1 MGRFGCV
8 HWAGVIIAIF
18 LLLLL
23 PACGG
28 KKPPGANPFPAKITL
43 NPAVS
48 LSLQLGGIATFT
60 ASAQNGTNGNISPTF
75 TFSSSNPGIL
85 DISSAGLAC
94 AGTWNAPYF
103 NVCTPAAEGVAMV
116 TASALGQTSP
126 PTMVFVHPPIDNIQ
140 ISVVPPVNSPPPAC
154 PAQVALPLACK
165 LEFNGNAANYCLSQN
180 QSQTLQA
187 TAFSRSVDIT
197 AAVGPFTWS
206 QANSNVVTITPI
218 VTSST
223 NVVTNQAT
231 VVSNTPGQTQVIASA
246 AGVSSQ
252 PYSAETCPVQCIALE
267 VGSNVGQTGFIA
279 NKGTSETIN
288 ATAVDVQGC
297 IVPKPS
303 LTWTSS
309 APAALTTGS
318 GTTGT
323 TTTGSGTTGTTTTGS
338 GTTGS
343 TTTGSTTTTG
353 TPGCTGAAN
362 CTIGTAQP
370 GAAAITASCTPPTC
384 NIGFPLVPA
393 GIPELYVPQP
403 VYPVTAISGLVTGA
417 AVSTS
422 LLAASQDCYSNSLC
436 TVALYNISTAKNLAS
451 NPSSMPTAPNSLIFD
466 QAGDKAYAGSQFG
479 AFLITN
485 ANLGSSTSPFT
496 PLPSTATTLGVVTG
510 RVLAVSPDGNLA
522 VFSDTV
528 STPNQVYV
536 ANTSSAS
543 ATTTPLN
550 INGATTA
557 AFSPDN
563 SKAFI
568 LGNGGNTLNVY
579 SALQALQTYSLTAP
593 ANAVAFSS
601 TGAFALLAGGSSDP
615 STLAIYNT
623 CDNSKAYLTLPP
635 PPPAIPPLPGSPIFL
650 KMVPAGSAPAGNAS
664 IPMLFQSD
672 LNNLDVFLG
681 IDSTGIDVIATT
693 TTTPLPPPANANAL
707 CPVQQITYATEVAS
721 TGPTFYPL
729 HINLQRGT
737 FHPINF
743 FVSPDGTQVFI
754 VTSDQGVLI
763 YSFNT
768 QSVNAIPLSGGAAPV
783 AADMTVDGTLLYVAG
798 TDGILH
804 ELNTALALDVLE
816 IPFAPL
822 PNSTNNFCFENF
834 TCSLNLVAVKP

>member
-18 LLLLL
+18 FLLLL

-28 KKPPGANPFPAKITL
+28 KKPAGASPFPAKISL
-43 NPAVS
+43 NPAIS
-48 LSLQLGGIATFT
+48 YSLQLGGTVVFS
-60 ASAQNGTNGNISPTF
+60 ASAQNGANGNISPTF
-75 TFSSSNPGIL
+75 TYTSSNPGIL
-85 DISSAGLAC
+85 DISPTGFAC

-154 PAQVALPLACK
+154 PTQVALPLACK

-187 TAFSRSVDIT
+187 TAFSRGVDIT

-252 PYSAETCPVQCIALE
+252 PYSAETCPVQCITLE
-267 VGSNVGQTGFIA
+267 VGSNIGQTGFIT
-279 NKGTSETIN
+279 NKGASETIN

-309 APAALTTGS
+309 APAALTAGS
-318 GTTGT
+318 ATTSCSGGT
-323 TTTGSGTTGTTTTGS
+323 SCS
-338 GTTGS
+338 
-343 TTTGSTTTTG
+343 
-353 TPGCTGAAN
+353 
-362 CTIGTAQP
+362 IGTAQP

-393 GIPELYVPQP
+393 GIPALYVPQP

-422 LLAASQDCYSNSLC
+422 VLASSQDCYSNSLC
-436 TVALYNISTAKNLAS
+436 TVALYDISTTQNLAS
-451 NPSSMPTAPNSLIFD
+451 NPSPMPTPPNSLIFD

-479 AFLITN
+479 ALLITS

-496 PLPSTATTLGVVTG
+496 ALPSAATTLGVVTG
-510 RVLAVSPDGNLA
+510 RVLAVSPNGNLA

-536 ANTSSAS
+536 VNTGGSS

-550 INGATTA
+550 INSATTA

-568 LGNGGNTLNVY
+568 LGNGGNTLYVY
-579 SALQALQTYSLTAP
+579 STLQALQTYSLTAP

-635 PPPAIPPLPGSPIFL
+635 PPPVIPPLPGPPIFL

-664 IPMLFQSD
+664 IPILLQSD

-693 TTTPLPPPANANAL
+693 TATPLTPPATTL
-707 CPVQQITYATEVAS
+707 CPVQQITYATEVTS
-721 TGPTFYPL
+721 TGPQPFHPL

-743 FVSPDGTQVFI
+743 FVSPGGTQIYI

-768 QSVNAIPLSGGAAPV
+768 QSVSAIQLSGGAAPV

-804 ELNTALALDVLE
+804 ELNTALALDVME
-816 IPFAPL
+816 IPFSQL
-822 PNSTNNFCFENF
+822 PNSTNNFCYQGYA
-834 TCSLNLVAVKP
+834 CSLNLVAVKP

>member
-1 MGRFGCV
+1 MLRAATRGCMGRFGCV
-8 HWAGVIIAIF
+8 HWAGVIIVIF

-48 LSLQLGGIATFT
+48 LSLQLGGTATFT
-60 ASAQNGTNGNISPTF
+60 ATAQNGTNGNISPTF

-94 AGTWNAPYF
+94 AGTWNAPLL
-103 NVCTPAAEGVAMV
+103 NVCTPAAGGVAV
-116 TASALGQTSP
+116 VPASALGQTSP

-154 PAQVALPLACK
+154 PTQVALPLACK

-187 TAFSRSVDIT
+187 TAFSRGVDIT

-206 QANSNVVTITPI
+206 QADSNVVTITPI

-223 NVVTNQAT
+223 NVITNQAT
-231 VVSNTPGQTQVIASA
+231 VVSNTPGETQVIASA

-252 PYSAETCPVQCIALE
+252 PYIAETCPVQCIALQ
-267 VGSNVGQTGFIA
+267 VGSNVGQTSFIA
-279 NKGTSETIN
+279 TKGTSETID

-297 IVPKPS
+297 IVPKPN

-309 APAALTTGS
+309 APAALTPGS
-318 GTTGT
+318 AAAG
-323 TTTGSGTTGTTTTGS
+323 
-338 GTTGS
+338 
-343 TTTGSTTTTG
+343 TTTTG
-353 TPGCTGAAN
+353 TPATGTAAGCSGATS
-362 CTIGTAQP
+362 CVIGTAQP
-370 GAAAITASCTPPTC
+370 GAAAIMASCTPPTC
-384 NIGFPLVPA
+384 NVGFPLVPA
-393 GIPELYVPQP
+393 GIPALFVPQP

-422 LLAASQDCYSNSLC
+422 VLAASQDCYSNSLC
-436 TVALYNISTAKNLAS
+436 TVALYDISTTKNLAA
-451 NPSSMPTAPNSLIFD
+451 NPSSMPTPPNSLLFD

-479 AFLITN
+479 ALLITN
-485 ANLGSSTSPFT
+485 ANLGSSSTSPFT
-496 PLPSTATTLGVVTG
+496 LLPSTATTLGVVTG
-510 RVLAVSPDGNLA
+510 RVLAVSPNGNLA

-536 ANTSSAS
+536 VNTSSS
-543 ATTTPLN
+543 TATTTPLN
-550 INGATTA
+550 INSATTA

-568 LGNGGNTLNVY
+568 LGNGGNTLYVY
-579 SALQALQTYSLTAP
+579 SPLQALQTYSLTAP

-601 TGAFALLAGGSSDP
+601 TGTFALLAGGSSDP
-615 STLAIYNT
+615 ATLAIYNT

-635 PPPAIPPLPGSPIFL
+635 PPPAIQPLPASPIFL

-664 IPMLFQSD
+664 IPVLFQSD

-693 TTTPLPPPANANAL
+693 TTTPLPPPVNAL

-721 TGPTFYPL
+721 TGPAFYPL

-743 FVSPDGTQVFI
+743 FVSPDGTLVYI
-754 VTSDQGVLI
+754 VTSDHGVLI

-768 QSVNAIPLSGGAAPV
+768 QSVSSIPLSGGAAPV

-804 ELNTALALDVLE
+804 ELNTALALDVME
-816 IPFAPL
+816 IPFAQL
-822 PNSTNNFCFENF
+822 PNSTSNFCFQNF
-834 TCSLNLVAVKP
+834 TCSLNLLAVRP

>member
-1 MGRFGCV
+1 MLRAATRGCMGRFGCV

-28 KKPPGANPFPAKITL
+28 KKPAGANPFPAKITL

-48 LSLQLGGIATFT
+48 LSLQLGGTVAFS

-75 TFSSSNPGIL
+75 TFTSSNPGIL

-116 TASALGQTSP
+116 TATALGQTSP
-126 PTMVFVHPPIDNIQ
+126 PTMVFVHPPIDNVQ

-154 PAQVALPLACK
+154 PTQVALPLACK

-187 TAFSRSVDIT
+187 TAFSRGVDIT

-252 PYSAETCPVQCIALE
+252 PYSAETCPVQCITLE
-267 VGSNVGQTGFIA
+267 VGSNIGQTGFIA

-309 APAALTTGS
+309 APAALTA
-318 GTTGT
+318 
-323 TTTGSGTTGTTTTGS
+323 GS

-343 TTTGSTTTTG
+343 TTTGTATPGTA
-353 TPGCTGAAN
+353 TPGCTGAAS

-393 GIPELYVPQP
+393 GISALYVPQP

-436 TVALYNISTAKNLAS
+436 TVALYNISTTKNLAS
-451 NPSSMPTAPNSLIFD
+451 NPSSMPTPPNSLIFD

-496 PLPSTATTLGVVTG
+496 SLPSAATTLGVVTG
-510 RVLAVSPDGNLA
+510 RVLAVSPNGNLA

-536 ANTSSAS
+536 VNTSSSS

-568 LGNGGNTLNVY
+568 LGNGGNTLYVY

-635 PPPAIPPLPGSPIFL
+635 PPPAIQPLPGSPIFL

-664 IPMLFQSD
+664 IPILFQSD

-693 TTTPLPPPANANAL
+693 TTTPLTPPANAL

-743 FVSPDGTQVFI
+743 FVSPDGTQVYI

-763 YSFNT
+763 YSFST

-804 ELNTALALDVLE
+804 ELNTALALDVME
-816 IPFAPL
+816 IPFAQL
-822 PNSTNNFCFENF
+822 PNSTNNFCFQSY

>member
-23 PACGG
+23 PACGY
-28 KKPPGANPFPAKITL
+28 KKPSGASPFPAKISL

-48 LSLQLGGIATFT
+48 FSLQLGGTVVFS
-60 ASAQNGTNGNISPTF
+60 ASAQNAANGNISPTF
-75 TFSSSNPGIL
+75 TFTSSNPGIL
-85 DISSAGLAC
+85 DISPTGFAC
-94 AGTWNAPYF
+94 AGNWNAPFF

-154 PAQVALPLACK
+154 PTQVALPLACK
-165 LEFNGNAANYCLSQN
+165 LNFNGNAANYCLSQN

-187 TAFSRSVDIT
+187 TAFSRGVDIT

-252 PYSAETCPVQCIALE
+252 PYSAETCPVQCITLE
-267 VGSNVGQTGFIA
+267 VGSNIGQTGFLT

-309 APAALTTGS
+309 APAALTAGS
-318 GTTGT
+318 AT
-323 TTTGSGTTGTTTTGS
+323 SGCS
-338 GTTGS
+338 GATS
-343 TTTGSTTTTG
+343 
-353 TPGCTGAAN
+353 

-393 GIPELYVPQP
+393 GVPALYVPQP

-422 LLAASQDCYSNSLC
+422 VLAASQDCYSKSLC
-436 TVALYNISTAKNLAS
+436 TVALYDISTTKNLAS
-451 NPSSMPTAPNSLIFD
+451 SPSSMPTPPNSLIFD

-479 AFLITN
+479 ALLITG
-485 ANLGSSTSPFT
+485 ANLGSATSPFT
-496 PLPSTATTLGVVTG
+496 SLPSAATTLGVVTG
-510 RVLAVSPDGNLA
+510 RVLAVSPNGNLA

-536 ANTSSAS
+536 VNTGNTS

-550 INGATTA
+550 INSATTA

-568 LGNGGNTLNVY
+568 LGNGGNTLYVY
-579 SALQALQTYSLTAP
+579 STLQALQTYSLTAP

-635 PPPAIPPLPGSPIFL
+635 PPPAIQPLPGPPIFL

-664 IPMLFQSD
+664 IPILFQSD

-693 TTTPLPPPANANAL
+693 TTTALTPPATTL
-707 CPVQQITYATEVAS
+707 CPLQQITYATEVAS
-721 TGPTFYPL
+721 TGPPFYPL
-729 HINLQRGT
+729 HINLQRGS

-743 FVSPDGTQVFI
+743 FVSPDGTQVYI

-768 QSVNAIPLSGGAAPV
+768 QSVSAIQLSGGAAPV

-804 ELNTALALDVLE
+804 ELNTALALDVME
-816 IPFAPL
+816 IPFSQL
-822 PNSTNNFCFENF
+822 PNSTNNFCFQNYS
-834 TCSLNLVAVKP
+834 CSLNLVAVKP